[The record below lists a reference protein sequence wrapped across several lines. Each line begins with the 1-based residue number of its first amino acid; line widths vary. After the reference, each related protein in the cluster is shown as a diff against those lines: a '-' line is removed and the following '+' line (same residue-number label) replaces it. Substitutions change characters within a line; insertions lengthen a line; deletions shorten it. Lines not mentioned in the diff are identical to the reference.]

1 MTKVQIGRKSYEVP
15 DMVQSGINIG
25 QRFTFKPLSG
35 ESMRERQAVVTRVL
49 SNREEGF
56 GPEVGF
62 YIANW
67 VEAHEVPEAQ
77 PPTELVF
84 GRGTDGNVYLDGR
97 AVSIT
102 LLPYSSS
109 ARRSD

>member
-1 MTKVQIGRKSYEVP
+1 M
-15 DMVQSGINIG
+15 
-25 QRFTFKPLSG
+25 
-35 ESMRERQAVVTRVL
+35 L

-77 PPTELVF
+77 PPVESIF
-84 GRGTDGNVYLDGR
+84 SQGMDGNVYLDGR

-102 LLPYSSS
+102 VLP
-109 ARRSD
+109 

>member
-1 MTKVQIGRKSYEVP
+1 MLDLEVV
-15 DMVQSGINIG
+15 DMLQAGIKIG
-25 QRFTFKPLSG
+25 QRFAFKSLSD
-35 ESMRERQAVVTRVL
+35 ESARERRATVTRVL
-49 SNREEGF
+49 SNKEQGF

-77 PPTELVF
+77 PATELVF
-84 GRGTDGNVYLDGR
+84 GRGTDANVYLDGR

-102 LLPYSSS
+102 LLPY
-109 ARRSD
+109 